1 MLKVV
6 SFLFRV
12 TLMALCHG
20 SPMGRM
26 MVSLSFLQYSCVA
39 LNVGAEALIAGV
51 RSTDRSA
58 HLLGAHPE
66 LRPRAVPQR
75 AAFRA
80 ASPYLTQST
89 VYYTVTSKRL
99 CLQVRRE

>member
-39 LNVGAEALIAGV
+39 LNVGAGALIAGV

-58 HLLGAHPE
+58 HLLGAHVYHVMHPAPIE
-66 LRPRAVPQR
+66 PRALR
-75 AAFRA
+75 NR
-80 ASPYLTQST
+80 
-89 VYYTVTSKRL
+89 
-99 CLQVRRE
+99 